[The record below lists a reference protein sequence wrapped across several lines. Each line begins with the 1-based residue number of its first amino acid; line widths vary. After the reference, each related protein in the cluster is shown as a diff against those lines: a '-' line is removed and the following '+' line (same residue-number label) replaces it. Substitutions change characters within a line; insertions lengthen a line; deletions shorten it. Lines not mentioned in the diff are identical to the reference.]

1 MSTNTNNNDS
11 FEALFT
17 TTAQTSFNMTPRNWQ
32 RRLGGRILRD
42 KSVRGGLRQLCIQPT
57 GGGKTLLFHTIA
69 CYLKGVTICI
79 VPLLSLGADQVNKTM
94 LRTAND
100 PSTWAVHLDDL
111 LDDDVSELLLLIKE
125 MDDKTTVMLYS
136 SPQFLTE
143 RFPSFIKLLLQS
155 SRIRMI
161 VVDEIHLFAQFG
173 RSFRSEFND
182 LKTKLFLKVPKKTIM
197 LFLTATCTNRIK
209 KTFEKCTGVSI
220 THTHWPSAAEMID
233 RKVSLFVSYSSRPFS
248 NMSKSIAL
256 MLKDDIAFEH
266 SKFIVYSNVRS
277 RIKDV
282 QEGLSRFFDKDDL
295 LFEKDI
301 MCIHG
306 KLSKEEKSRY
316 TQIFLNP
323 EVEEDKSIRVLC
335 ATSGVGNVGIDSSH
349 IRGVY
354 RLEFPPSIMDFVQEK
369 GRAGRIAVPD
379 PSSYAYNIYYSIESY
394 VYIFERTMNPEE
406 KYIDESY
413 RQDILDDALEV
424 AKMFSIRNK
433 CYYILLEEKLGN
445 PELTNATPS
454 ANCGFCPFC
463 RNERIFPAISKSGTT
478 KVIFD
483 VFIPPA
489 QNGLVKQQP
498 PLTLKSI
505 VDIIRDYPNARC
517 LITKS
522 KNKEKIAPDIVK
534 KMLFLLLA
542 AEIVTLQY
550 NVEEKKAVFCL
561 GRSSPGS
568 SIFAINE
575 NAFWTNIELK

>member
-1 MSTNTNNNDS
+1 MTSNTNNNDA

-17 TTAQTSFNMTPRNWQ
+17 TTAQTSFNMTPHNWQ

-42 KSVRGGLRQLCIQPT
+42 KSVRGGFRQLCIQPT

-69 CYLKGVTICI
+69 CYLKGVSICI

-111 LDDDVSELLLLIKE
+111 LDADVGELLLLIKE

-143 RFPSFIKLLLQS
+143 RFPSFIKLLSKS

-197 LFLTATCTNRIK
+197 LFLTATCTKRIK
-209 KTFEKCTGVSI
+209 SSFEKCIGVNI
-220 THTHWPSAAEMID
+220 THTHWPSATQMID
-233 RKVSLFVSYSSRPFS
+233 RKVSLFVTYSSRPFS

-256 MLKDDIAFEH
+256 MLKDNTEFEN

-282 QEGLSRFFDKDDL
+282 KEGLSRFFDKDDQ
-295 LFEKDI
+295 LFETDV

-306 KLSKEEKSRY
+306 QLSKEEKSRY
-316 TQIFLNP
+316 TQIFLDP
-323 EVEEDKSIRVLC
+323 EVEHDKAIRVLC
-335 ATSGVGNVGIDSSH
+335 ATSGVGNVGIDSSD
-349 IRGVY
+349 IRSVY

-379 PSSYAYNIYYSIESY
+379 PSSYAYHLYYSLESY
-394 VYIFERTMNPEE
+394 VYIFERTMNPDAN
-406 KYIDESY
+406 YIDESY
-413 RQDILDDALEV
+413 RNEILDDALEV

-433 CYYILLEEKLGN
+433 CYYILLEEQLGN
-445 PELTNATPS
+445 PDNVSTVA
-454 ANCGFCPFC
+454 ADCGFCPFC
-463 RNERIFPAISKSGTT
+463 RKERIFPSISKSGTA

-498 PLTLKSI
+498 TLTLKAI
-505 VDIIRDYPNARC
+505 VNIIRDYPNARF

-522 KNKEKIAPDIVK
+522 KAKEKIAPDTIK

-542 AEIVTLQY
+542 ADILTLQY
-550 NVEEKKAVFCL
+550 DVEEKKAVFCL
-561 GRSSPGS
+561 ARTSPGS

-575 NAFWTNIELK
+575 NEFWNNIELK

>member
-69 CYLKGVTICI
+69 RYLMGGTICI

-94 LRTAND
+94 LRTANE
-100 PSTWAVHLDDL
+100 AVHLDDL

-155 SRIRMI
+155 FRIRMI

-209 KTFEKCTGVSI
+209 KTFENCIGVSI

-266 SKFIVYSNVRS
+266 SKFIVYSR
-277 RIKDV
+277 
-282 QEGLSRFFDKDDL
+282 
-295 LFEKDI
+295 
-301 MCIHG
+301 
-306 KLSKEEKSRY
+306 
-316 TQIFLNP
+316 
-323 EVEEDKSIRVLC
+323 
-335 ATSGVGNVGIDSSH
+335 
-349 IRGVY
+349 
-354 RLEFPPSIMDFVQEK
+354 
-369 GRAGRIAVPD
+369 
-379 PSSYAYNIYYSIESY
+379 
-394 VYIFERTMNPEE
+394 
-406 KYIDESY
+406 
-413 RQDILDDALEV
+413 
-424 AKMFSIRNK
+424 
-433 CYYILLEEKLGN
+433 
-445 PELTNATPS
+445 
-454 ANCGFCPFC
+454 
-463 RNERIFPAISKSGTT
+463 
-478 KVIFD
+478 
-483 VFIPPA
+483 
-489 QNGLVKQQP
+489 
-498 PLTLKSI
+498 
-505 VDIIRDYPNARC
+505 
-517 LITKS
+517 
-522 KNKEKIAPDIVK
+522 
-534 KMLFLLLA
+534 
-542 AEIVTLQY
+542 
-550 NVEEKKAVFCL
+550 
-561 GRSSPGS
+561 
-568 SIFAINE
+568 
-575 NAFWTNIELK
+575 